1 MDREG
6 EETGILAKRCLGCKG
21 KGGLLRGDF
30 MAGFDPSART
40 ATLTLEQ
47 EAPARFP
54 LRDGRG
60 RPWWESYF
68 GSDYSL
74 LYPEKDHASGEKEAP
89 RIAAALAL
97 APGARVLDLGC
108 GNGRHVLA
116 LARRGFDVTGI
127 DFSTALLEEARAA
140 RESEGLSCQ
149 FVLADARNL
158 PIETLPPFDAVISI
172 FTSFGLFSE
181 VENEAVARNMAA
193 CLKPGGRLL
202 LDLGNRALLESAS
215 GQRVWS
221 RRPGGYL
228 LDEFFYDADTHR
240 FHGNRILITDGVER
254 RYPFDHRAYS
264 EPEIRALLRKV
275 GLRVLAVHGSLDRTP
290 FNPRSPRMVVLAE
303 KP

>member
-74 LYPEKDHASGEKEAP
+74 LYPEKDHASGEQEAP

-97 APGARVLDLGC
+97 APGARGLDLGC
-108 GNGRHVLA
+108 GNGRHALA
-116 LARRGFDVTGI
+116 LARRAGAARQGPRRRP
-127 DFSTALLEEARAA
+127 TAPAARPPPPRRPPPAPARARPRA
-140 RESEGLSCQ
+140 G
-149 FVLADARNL
+149 
-158 PIETLPPFDAVISI
+158 PPAHGRSP
-172 FTSFGLFSE
+172 GPFSRSR
-181 VENEAVARNMAA
+181 AGSS
-193 CLKPGGRLL
+193 GGDSGPVSRW
-202 LDLGNRALLESAS
+202 AS
-215 GQRVWS
+215 PSWS
-221 RRPGGYL
+221 
-228 LDEFFYDADTHR
+228 
-240 FHGNRILITDGVER
+240 
-254 RYPFDHRAYS
+254 
-264 EPEIRALLRKV
+264 
-275 GLRVLAVHGSLDRTP
+275 LRVRPTRRA
-290 FNPRSPRMVVLAE
+290 
-303 KP
+303 